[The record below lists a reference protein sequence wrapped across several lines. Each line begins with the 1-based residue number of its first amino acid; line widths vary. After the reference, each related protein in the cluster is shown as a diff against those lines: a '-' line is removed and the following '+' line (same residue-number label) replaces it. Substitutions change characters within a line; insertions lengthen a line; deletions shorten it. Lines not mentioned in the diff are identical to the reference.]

1 MFENGDDYFFMNYHD
16 CTSSDRELFYEQGG
30 GSDAKNIEEDFFKL
44 KCLDE
49 PSQVN
54 L

>member
-1 MFENGDDYFFMNYHD
+1 MISDGLHSIDYHD
-16 CTSSDRELFYEQGG
+16 CTSSDRELFYDQAGG
-30 GSDAKNIEEDFFKL
+30 GEQNNIEEAFLRL